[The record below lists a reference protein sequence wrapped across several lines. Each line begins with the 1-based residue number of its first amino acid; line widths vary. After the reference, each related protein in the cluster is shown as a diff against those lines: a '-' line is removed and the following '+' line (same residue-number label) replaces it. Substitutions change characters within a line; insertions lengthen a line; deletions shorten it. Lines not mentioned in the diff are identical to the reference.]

1 MLATK
6 VFRAGHQYQPGSM
19 TRLDVPIT
27 FGQRGA

>member
-6 VFRAGHQYQPGSM
+6 VFRAGHQYQPRSM
-19 TRLDVPIT
+19 ARFDVPIT